1 MDINNFFSGFQTQD
15 SYAIL
20 FITLIAFLLGLLTAY
35 LLRGGK
41 IAELKKQIEE
51 LKKRVPELEAQLAA
65 AQEQLDLKDADLK
78 RAQFEQREAEARAQR
93 LEDEKNK
100 RYAEELALN
109 TEIERLRNAGKTQLA
124 TIEQLNAQ
132 IAHLQVNNEELL
144 GALAVTAP
152 MPEAEMEVSD
162 SVAPATPEVIV
173 AADDLAW
180 QRLDALEAKLMQLEA
195 ENHALQAAMQTLQTA
210 KEEPAAAAPL
220 MAVSDD
226 DEPEPEFFFVP
237 GGKDVLRERIEV
249 DAPPVE
255 KDDLTL
261 IVGVGPFLE
270 KKLNEL
276 DIYTF
281 EQISLF
287 DAEDI
292 IRVTRDIG
300 YFAGRIER
308 DDWIGQAARLHRLKT
323 EHPEALKPAA
333 GPDVSNLQLVEGI
346 GPKIEA
352 LLKAGGISTLHDL
365 ADAQMER
372 LWEIMDSAGEAYR
385 IHDPETWATQARLA
399 VRGEWELLR
408 EYQGELKGGRKVEE

>member
-1 MDINNFFSGFQTQD
+1 
-15 SYAIL
+15 
-20 FITLIAFLLGLLTAY
+20 LLGLLTAY

-93 LEDEKNK
+93 LEDEKNN

-144 GALAVTAP
+144 GTLAVTAP
-152 MPEAEMEVSD
+152 MLEDVMEVSA
-162 SVAPATPEVIV
+162 SVAPVTSEVIV
-173 AADDLAW
+173 IADDLTW
-180 QRLDALEAKLMQLEA
+180 NRLDALEAKLTQLEA
-195 ENHALQAAMQTLQTA
+195 ENHALQVAMQTLQTA
-210 KEEPAAAAPL
+210 KEETVAATPL
-220 MAVSDD
+220 MAVAD
-226 DEPEPEFFFVP
+226 DEPEPIFVP
-237 GGKDVLRERIEV
+237 GGKDVLREKIVV

-276 DIYTF
+276 GIYIF
-281 EQISLF
+281 EQISTF
-287 DAEDI
+287 DAEAI
-292 IRVTRDIG
+292 TRVTRDIG

-308 DDWIGQAARLHRLKT
+308 DDWIGQAARLQKLKL

-352 LLKAGGISTLHDL
+352 LLKSGGIATLYDL

-372 LWEIMDSAGEAYR
+372 LWELMDSAGEAYR

-399 VRGEWELLR
+399 VRGEWDLLR
-408 EYQGELKGGRKVEE
+408 EYQEELKGGRTVEE

>member
-35 LLRGGK
+35 LLRGAK
-41 IAELKKQIEE
+41 IAELKKQLEE
-51 LKKRVPELEAQLAA
+51 AKKRVPELEAQLAA

-78 RAQFEQREAEARAQR
+78 RAQFEQREAEAKAQR
-93 LEDEKNK
+93 LEDEKNN
-100 RYAEELALN
+100 RYAEELTLN

-152 MPEAEMEVSD
+152 MPEDIMEVSA
-162 SVAPATPEVIV
+162 SVAPVTPEVQVI
-173 AADDLAW
+173 ADDLTW
-180 QRLDALEAKLMQLEA
+180 NRLDALEAKLTQLEA
-195 ENHALQAAMQTLQTA
+195 ENHALQAAMQTLQTSQA
-210 KEEPAAAAPL
+210 EVVAATPL
-220 MAVSDD
+220 MAIPD
-226 DEPEPEFFFVP
+226 DEPEPIFVP
-237 GGKDVLRERIEV
+237 GGKDVLREKIVV
-249 DAPPVE
+249 DAAPVE

-261 IVGVGPFLE
+261 IVGIGPFLE

-276 DIYTF
+276 GIYTF
-281 EQISLF
+281 EQISTF
-287 DAEDI
+287 DAEAI
-292 IRVTRDIG
+292 TRVTRDIG

-308 DDWIGQAARLHRLKT
+308 DDWIGQASRLQRLKI

-333 GPDVSNLQLVEGI
+333 GPDVSNLQTIEGV

-352 LLKAGGISTLHDL
+352 LLKSGGISTLHDL
-365 ADAQMER
+365 ADAPMER

-408 EYQGELKGGRKVEE
+408 EYQGELKGGRIVEE

>member
-35 LLRGGK
+35 LLRGAK
-41 IAELKKQIEE
+41 IAELKKQLEE
-51 LKKRVPELEAQLAA
+51 AKKRVPELEAQLAA

-78 RAQFEQREAEARAQR
+78 RAQFEQREAEAKAQR
-93 LEDEKNK
+93 LEDEKNN

-132 IAHLQVNNEELL
+132 IAHLQANNEELL

-152 MPEAEMEVSD
+152 MPEDIMEVSA
-162 SVAPATPEVIV
+162 SVAPVTPEVQVI
-173 AADDLAW
+173 ADDLTW
-180 QRLDALEAKLMQLEA
+180 NRLDALEAKLTQLEA
-195 ENHALQAAMQTLQTA
+195 ENHALQAAMQTLQTSQA
-210 KEEPAAAAPL
+210 EVVAATPL
-220 MAVSDD
+220 MAVAE

-237 GGKDVLRERIEV
+237 GGKDVLRERIVV
-249 DAPPVE
+249 DALPVE

-276 DIYTF
+276 GIYTF

-287 DAEDI
+287 DAEAI
-292 IRVTRDIG
+292 TRVTRDIG

-308 DDWIGQAARLHRLKT
+308 DDWIGQASRLQRLKI

-333 GPDVSNLQLVEGI
+333 GPDVSNLQTIEGI

-352 LLKAGGISTLHDL
+352 LLKSGGIYTLHDL

-372 LWEIMDSAGEAYR
+372 LWEIMDAAGEAYR

-408 EYQGELKGGRKVEE
+408 EYQEELKGGRKVED